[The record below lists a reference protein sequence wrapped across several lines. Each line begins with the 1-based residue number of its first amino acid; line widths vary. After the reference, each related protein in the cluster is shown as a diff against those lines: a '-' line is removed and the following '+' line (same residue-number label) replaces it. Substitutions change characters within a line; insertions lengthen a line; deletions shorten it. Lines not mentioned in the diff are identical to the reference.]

1 MLKKIFFSVQ
11 FSLLTLAGAF
21 AQASDPVV
29 MRIGGNAVTRSEFEY
44 NYNKNNS
51 EGVLDKKNV
60 QEYAEL
66 FVNYKLK
73 VLAALDDHLDTL
85 SSYQKE
91 FRQYRDQQIRPLLV
105 PEGAKEAEV
114 RAYYDRT
121 LARLEGKQLLQPA
134 HILIQLPQDATEAD
148 RIAAKARI
156 DSVAQALK
164 DGADFAELARQ
175 VSEDPGTAS
184 RGGMLPWM
192 GPNQVVKEF
201 EDVAYS
207 LQPGQVSE
215 PFLMPF
221 GYDIIKLMGRRDLE
235 SYEELHDKI
244 QQYLDGQGIEHQIA
258 QQVLDSIAGQDQK
271 TIEQILDEKTEEFCA
286 KDSELKYLVQEY
298 HDGLLLYEECNTR
311 IWEPAAKDTL
321 ALTNYFK
328 KNKKQYAWSEP
339 HYSGMVYYCK
349 NPADV
354 KAVQKLVKKLPQ
366 DKWMGA
372 IRETFNKDSVMVRVE
387 RRVFKK
393 GDNANIDRLA
403 LKDKSAELKPI
414 KNYPNVGV
422 FGKVLKKGPA
432 EWTDVSS
439 QVVSDYQRLKED
451 EFVAELRK
459 RYTVE
464 IDEQALATVNNH

>member
-1 MLKKIFFSVQ
+1 MKKIII
-11 FSLLTLAGAF
+11 SLALAAMVMSAF
-21 AQASDPVV
+21 AQEDPIV
-29 MRIGGNAVTRSEFEY
+29 MRINGQPVTRSEFEY

-51 EGVLDKKNV
+51 EGVIDKKNV
-60 QEYAEL
+60 EEYAEL

-73 VLAALDDHLDTL
+73 VLAALDDHLNTL

-105 PEGAKEAEV
+105 PEGAKETEV
-114 RAYYDRT
+114 RAYYDDMIK
-121 LARLEGKQLLQPA
+121 RLEGKQLIQPA
-134 HILIQLPQDATEAD
+134 HILIRLDQDATEEQRA
-148 RIAAKARI
+148 AAKVKI
-156 DSVAQALK
+156 DSVYQALK
-164 DGADFAELARQ
+164 DGADFAELAKQ
-175 VSEDPGTAS
+175 VSQDMGSAG
-184 RGGMLPWM
+184 RGGMLPWI

-207 LQPGQVSE
+207 LEVDEISE

-221 GYDIIKLMGRRDLE
+221 GYDIVKLVGKKDLE
-235 SYEELHDKI
+235 SYEELHDMILK
-244 QQYLDGQGIEHQIA
+244 YLDGQGVENKIA
-258 QQVLDSIAGQDQK
+258 QQVLDSIAGSSEK
-271 TIEQILDEKTEEFCA
+271 SVEQILDEKTEEFCA
-286 KDSELKYLVQEY
+286 KDDELKYLVQEY
-298 HDGLLLYEECNTR
+298 HDGLLLFEECNSK

-328 KNKKQYAWSEP
+328 QNKNKYAWEQP
-339 HYSGMVYYCK
+339 HFSGMAYYCK
-349 NPADV
+349 DAADV
-354 KAVQKLVKKLPQ
+354 KAVKKLVKKLPQ
-366 DKWMGA
+366 DKWMST
-372 IRETFNKDSVMVRVE
+372 IRETFNKDSIMVRVE
-387 RRVFKK
+387 RRVFTK

-403 LKDKSAELKPI
+403 FKDKSAELKPV
-414 KNYPNVGV
+414 KGFPHVGV

-464 IDEQALATVNNH
+464 IDKAVLSTVNNH

>member
-11 FSLLTLAGAF
+11 FSLITLVGAF

-29 MRIGGNAVTRSEFEY
+29 MRIGGNDVTRSEFEY

-51 EGVLDKKNV
+51 EGVIDKKNIR
-60 QEYAEL
+60 EYAEL

-114 RAYYDRT
+114 RAYYNSM

-134 HILIQLPQDATEAD
+134 HILIRLAQDASEAD
-148 RIAAKARI
+148 RVAAKARI

-164 DGADFAELARQ
+164 DGADFADLARR
-175 VSEDPGTAS
+175 VSQDPGTAS
-184 RGGMLPWM
+184 RGGQLPWI

-207 LQPGQVSE
+207 LEKGQVSE

-221 GYDIIKLMGRRDLE
+221 GYDIVKLLDKKDLE
-235 SYEELHDKI
+235 TYEELHDKI
-244 QQYLDGQGIEHQIA
+244 RQYLDGQGIENRLA
-258 QQVLDSIAGQDQK
+258 QQVLDSIAGQNEK

-298 HDGLLLYEECNTR
+298 HDGLLLYEECNSR
-311 IWEPAAKDTL
+311 IWEPAAKDTVAL
-321 ALTNYFK
+321 ARYFSQ
-328 KNKKQYAWSEP
+328 NRKQYAWAEP

-349 NPADV
+349 DAALV
-354 KAVQKLVKKLPQ
+354 KPVQKLVKKLPQ
-366 DKWMGA
+366 DQWMTA

-387 RRVFKK
+387 RRVFKL
-393 GDNANIDRLA
+393 GDNPNIDRLA
-403 LKDKSAELKPI
+403 LKVKTAELKPV
-414 KNYPNVGV
+414 KNYPHIGV

-432 EWTDVSS
+432 EWTDVSN

-459 RYTVE
+459 RYAVE
-464 IDEQALATVNNH
+464 IDEAVLATVNQH

>member
-1 MLKKIFFSVQ
+1 MKNILAILALSVAAL
-11 FSLLTLAGAF
+11 SAA
-21 AQASDPVV
+21 AQEDPIV
-29 MRIGGNAVTRSEFEY
+29 MRIGGTPVTRSEFEY

-60 QEYAEL
+60 QEYSEL

-73 VLAALDDHLDTL
+73 VLAALDDRLDTL

-91 FRQYRDQQIRPLLV
+91 FRTYRDQQIRPLLV

-114 RAYYDRT
+114 RAYYDNM
-121 LARLEGKQLLQPA
+121 LGRLQGKQLLQPA
-134 HILIQLPQDATEAD
+134 HILIRLGQNATEAEQQ
-148 RIAAKARI
+148 AAKARI
-156 DSVAQALK
+156 DSVAQALR

-175 VSEDPGTAS
+175 VSQDPGSAG
-184 RGGMLPWM
+184 RGGILPWI
-192 GPNQVVKEF
+192 GPNQLVKEF

-207 LQPGQVSE
+207 LEKGQMSE

-221 GYDIIKLMGRRDLE
+221 GYDIIKMMDKKDLE
-235 SYEELHDKI
+235 PYEELHDMILK
-244 QQYLDGQGIEHQIA
+244 YLDSQGIENQIA
-258 QQVLDSIAGQDQK
+258 QQVIDSLADHNQK

-286 KDSELKYLVQEY
+286 KDMELKYLVQEY
-298 HDGLLLYEECNTR
+298 HDGLLLFEECSRR

-321 ALTNYFK
+321 SLQRYFRSH
-328 KNKKQYAWSEP
+328 KKQYGWKVP

-349 NPADV
+349 NEADV
-354 KAVQKLVKKLPQ
+354 SAVKKLVKKLPQ
-366 DKWMGA
+366 DKWMTA
-372 IRETFNKDSVMVRVE
+372 IREAFNKDSIMVRVE

-403 LKDKSAELKPI
+403 FKDKKVECKPV
-414 KNYPNVGV
+414 KNYPYIGIY
-422 FGKVLKKGPA
+422 GKVLKKGPA

-464 IDEQALATVNNH
+464 VDEKVLNTVNKH